1 MKRLVVKM
9 CIVLFYIMNV
19 IPCFSDSGLSV
30 KSIIFLPGEYF
41 VGDTVEARIMVQ
53 PDGGG
58 VFAPPSR
65 LQEYEWLAYHE
76 VTVKKEKNGTLVI
89 ISFTP
94 YAPGTRTLPP
104 IKLGS
109 AILDS
114 VKIHTT
120 SILARDGASFKG
132 IKKPLFLPGT
142 RLLLGIVIAV
152 LFIGPVFILWFTG
165 SIKPKLNLARALRQG
180 KKSQKQLYKVLKD
193 LDEEKER
200 MSSRQ
205 FYFELSDAYRKYL
218 WKRTGVDFM
227 TITSTDFGLN
237 LEKILGPGR
246 IVQSASAMVK
256 FSDSIKFG
264 GVTVNAG
271 RKIHDL
277 SIVRESVHLL
287 EKSFESRKRSI
298 SLK

>member
-1 MKRLVVKM
+1 MKI
-9 CIVLFYIMNV
+9 CIVLFYIMNG
-19 IPCFSDSGLSV
+19 IPCFSDSGLNV
-30 KSIIFLPGEYF
+30 KSIIFLPKEYF
-41 VGDTVEARIMVQ
+41 VGDTVEARIMLQ
-53 PDGGG
+53 SEGGG
-58 VFAPPSR
+58 VFAPPSK
-65 LQEYEWLAYHE
+65 LQEYGWLVYHE
-76 VTVKKEKNGTLVI
+76 ITVKKEKNGTLVTI
-89 ISFTP
+89 TFTP

-120 SILARDGASFKG
+120 SMLETAGTSFRG
-132 IKKPLFLPGT
+132 IKKPLLLPGT
-142 RLLLGIVIAV
+142 RLLLGVVIAV
-152 LFIGPVFILWFTG
+152 LFIGPVFILWFIG
-165 SIKPKLNLARALRQG
+165 SIKPKLNLAMALRRG
-180 KKSQKQLYKVLKD
+180 RKSQRQLYKVLKD

-227 TITSTDFGLN
+227 TTTSTDFGLN
-237 LEKILGPGR
+237 LEKILGPNS
-246 IVQSASAMVK
+246 IVRSASAMVK

-277 SIVRESVHLL
+277 SIVRESVHLI

-298 SLK
+298 ALK